1 MEFSAEQLAELKQAG
16 HRHPKAGVRV
26 KALAVLAVARGHS
39 FTAAAEM
46 FDATYHSV
54 STWTRGYLDQ
64 GLTAF
69 EVAPGRGRPPQVDDR
84 ELQAYALQRPRQ
96 FGHNCS
102 RWTLALLAQT
112 VPSLR
117 GLTPAGVRQA
127 LLRCGLSYKRGQAWL
142 SSPDPDFEKK
152 T

>member
-1 MEFSAEQLAELKQAG
+1 MEFSAEQSAELKQAG

-26 KALAVLAVARGHS
+26 KALAVLAVARGSS
-39 FTAAAEM
+39 FTAVAEM

-54 STWTRGYLDQ
+54 STWVHRYLDQ
-64 GLTAF
+64 GLAAF
-69 EVAPGRGRPPQVDDR
+69 EVAPGRGRPPQVDDQ
-84 ELQAYALQRPRQ
+84 ELLAYAQQSPRQ
-96 FGHNCS
+96 FGYKCS
-102 RWTLALLAQT
+102 RWTLDLLAQT

-117 GLTPAGVRQA
+117 GFTPAGVRQA

-152 T
+152 S